1 MAELKKKLRKL
12 RKYRDGH
19 RAFVQK
25 TIEDAKELLSHVEE
39 IDLKKVKLLC
49 STLESK
55 RSELQSLD
63 RDIFDFEDESKIEEE
78 VSESCEFAK
87 TIQGCIVELEPVLNA
102 KRDEQVQSQSH

>member
-25 TIEDAKELLSHVEE
+25 TIEDANELLSHVEE

-49 STLESK
+49 LTLKSK
-55 RSELQSLD
+55 GSELKSLDRDRD
-63 RDIFDFEDESKIEEE
+63 RDIFDLKDESKIGGKYQED
-78 VSESCEFAK
+78 VSLQRLSK
-87 TIQGCIVELEPVLNA
+87 NVLWN
-102 KRDEQVQSQSH
+102 